1 MCKTFLES
9 ERGATS
15 VCMHGG
21 HTREAVQACLCDAA
35 ASFVLQPQWGAG
47 EPARR
52 GTLGP
57 SGRSALLLRP
67 RGPCSLPVARGLGRL
82 TVLASSSS
90 DVWTDDGFPQL
101 PPEGIDLPGVPV
113 CARTCTAHCPLACT
127 ACEKAAGGT

>member
-1 MCKTFLES
+1 MPPAAFS
-9 ERGATS
+9 
-15 VCMHGG
+15 H
-21 HTREAVQACLCDAA
+21 AVQACLCDAA

-57 SGRSALLLRP
+57 SGRSALR
-67 RGPCSLPVARGLGRL
+67 RGLGRL

-113 CARTCTAHCPLACT
+113 CAHTCTAHCPLACT